1 MSEGMVVFSR
11 HERRLGVLLVT
22 VGAVLL
28 LAACGGTNGRGK
40 TPLVQQPTTV
50 TAEGRGSAPTSEGR
64 TNVVLTP
71 RLTPR
76 GKVNSKAIDTA
87 VEVIRLRLA
96 GRGIVGAEVTR
107 AGDRIE
113 VSVPGRGHNDVV
125 NLVGQTAQLSFRQV
139 LTAAVAAAAAPPATP
154 PPSGSA
160 TVRPSGSPTGAPVTD
175 ATLQQQFAA
184 IDCSPAVKRQRG
196 SFDDPQADI
205 VACGRDGTTK
215 FLLGPAEVLGTEVR
229 TATAT
234 VDQQGLGQWQVTIDF
249 NGRGTRG
256 FSDLTKR
263 VQPLPNVGSAGCRP
277 PTGCNAVAIVLD
289 GVVQSAPAIQT
300 PISDGQAQITVDVSQ
315 KEAKDLASI
324 LKYGPLPLAFETS
337 QVVQMSPLPGKS

>member
-1 MSEGMVVFSR
+1 MVFSR
-11 HERRLGVLLVT
+11 HERWLGVRVLLVT

-28 LAACGGTNGRGK
+28 LAACGGASGRGK
-40 TPLVQQPTTV
+40 TSLAQQPTTV
-50 TAEGRGSAPTSEGR
+50 TAESRGSAPTSEGR
-64 TNVVLTP
+64 TSVVLTP

-76 GKVNSKAIDTA
+76 GKVNSRAIDTA

-96 GRGIVGAEVTR
+96 GRGIVGAEVIR

-113 VSVPGRGHNDVV
+113 VSIPGRGRND
-125 NLVGQTAQLSFRQV
+125 LVHLVAQTGQLSFRQV
-139 LTAAVAAAAAPPATP
+139 LTAAAATAAAPPATP
-154 PPSGSA
+154 SPVTGSA
-160 TVRPSGSPTGAPVTD
+160 TVNPSGSPTGTPVTD
-175 ATLQQQFAA
+175 ATLHQQFAT
-184 IDCSPAVKRQRG
+184 IDCSAAVKRDG
-196 SFDDPQADI
+196 FDDPQADI
-205 VACGRDGTTK
+205 VACDRDGTTK
-215 FLLGPAEVLGTEVR
+215 FLLGPAEVLGTDVR

-263 VQPLPNVGSAGCRP
+263 VQPLPDVGSAACRP

-289 GVVQSAPAIQT
+289 GVVLSAPRIAE
-300 PISDGQAQITVDVSQ
+300 PITGGRAQIAGNFSQ
-315 KEAKDLASI
+315 QEAKDLASI